1 MNKKEIS
8 EIKKQFKFD
17 NDHLAIFGIGTYFVK
32 SFNIES
38 SDFKYFADTSE
49 FEAGF
54 SPSNCWDELE
64 EVCFLDIIKK
74 TLGGSLGKSLVEYS
88 FPYDVITDEKS
99 QYPHLLKV
107 LKDFNEEE
115 AEKYAKFLAEKIKLD
130 DDYTILLQKASYSV
144 PTKDVNGEKVDE
156 EYSSGDTYDF
166 ITVSI
171 CPVNNSKPNLFVDG
185 TDDSVKHKPILRE
198 IGAPLIGFAFPTF
211 NERATDVN
219 SVLVFNKKPKEPCLT
234 LIEDCLGCVYNLNPE
249 DEQTKFNNL
258 ISKLVDSDNVDYDIT
273 KNIHDEIS
281 EIIENTSANTELT
294 ELSKLEI
301 KKIIENSGIAK
312 EKLDNFDEIFDEEIG
327 DYKLKAVNLV
337 DNGKLNIKSPDIVIN
352 IKNDSTDKI
361 NSKVIDGKK
370 CLVIEFDENIEINGL
385 NVSL

>member
-17 NDHLAIFGIGTYFVK
+17 NDHFAIFGIGTYFVK

-38 SDFKYFADTSE
+38 SEFKSFADTSD

-54 SPSNCWDELE
+54 SPANCWDELE

-74 TLGGSLGKSLVEYS
+74 TLGGSLGKSLVEYT
-88 FPYDVITDEKS
+88 FPNSVVLDKTS

-107 LKDFNEEE
+107 LKDFNKDE
-115 AEKYAKFLAEKIKLD
+115 AAKYAKFLAEKIKLD

-144 PTKDVNGEKVDE
+144 PTKDVNGEKVDDE
-156 EYSSGDTYDF
+156 FSSGETYDF

-185 TDDSVKHKPILRE
+185 EDDSVKHKPILRE
-198 IGAPLIGFAFPTF
+198 IGAPLIGFTFPTF

-219 SVLVFNKKPKEPCLT
+219 SVLVFNKKPKEPCLS
-234 LIEDCLGCVYNLNPE
+234 LIEDCLGCKYSLNPE

-258 ISKLVDSDNVDYDIT
+258 LSKLVGSDNIDYDIT
-273 KNIHDEIS
+273 KNIHDVIS

-294 ELSKLEI
+294 ELSKPEI
-301 KKIIENSGIAK
+301 KKIIENSGITK

-361 NSKVIDGKK
+361 NSKVIDGRK